1 MNNLELDVELKIVL
15 PFDNKIINNEK
26 KYQLHSIINDS
37 NQLEFYLLSLKQP
50 FSTQVV
56 VSSTNKTP
64 LFLIKETCKF
74 INDISIYIKN
84 IEKDNMTQLYT
95 HTNYIVKENKNI
107 DIPIELDNCKQI
119 LIMNG
124 ILIDSTYFHDKTLKK
139 GSERLFRTSSNKK
152 KRWCACF

>member
-1 MNNLELDVELKIVL
+1 
-15 PFDNKIINNEK
+15 
-26 KYQLHSIINDS
+26 
-37 NQLEFYLLSLKQP
+37 
-50 FSTQVV
+50 
-56 VSSTNKTP
+56 
-64 LFLIKETCKF
+64 
-74 INDISIYIKN
+74 
-84 IEKDNMTQLYT
+84 MTQLYT

-152 KRWCACF
+152 KRCCACF